1 LYPAIAVVEALK
13 ELEPA
18 SEVLFLCTQR
28 EIDKEIL
35 CKAGLSF
42 ETQPVRP
49 LLVRQPMSWFGFWRD
64 WQGSLRICGD
74 IMRKR
79 RPAAVLGLG
88 GFGSGPGLK
97 AAARLGIATA
107 MLNPDAV
114 PGRANRFCRKF
125 AGRIFVQW
133 QESCDRFNKDDN
145 CIVTGCPIRLS
156 VAMPRF
162 NEKQARR
169 RMGLT
174 SDKKVLVVMGG
185 SQGGR
190 NVNRAAVECLTV
202 NKEEFLGDEW
212 QVVHITGKGDF
223 QWVEQQY
230 KNAHIEAKV
239 REFTDDMDMLLAV
252 TDLAIARAG
261 ASTLAELT
269 ATAVASIL
277 LPYPYHRDQHQRHN
291 AEVLAKAG
299 ASKIVTDYCDAK
311 RSAEEL
317 GQAMRQCMAD
327 GQIAKMSLAA
337 GAIGCPNAARRVAEE
352 LIAMNNE
359 VL

>member
-1 LYPAIAVVEALK
+1 LYPAIAVVEAMK

-18 SEVLFLCTQR
+18 SEVLFLCTER

-35 CKAGLSF
+35 GKAGLAF
-42 ETQPVRP
+42 EAQPVRP
-49 LLVRQPMSWFGFWRD
+49 LLIRQPMSWLGFWRT
-64 WQGSLRICGD
+64 WQESLRMCGD
-74 IMRKR
+74 IMRRR
-79 RPAAVLGLG
+79 RPVAVLGLG

-97 AAARLGIATA
+97 AAAKLGIATA

-133 QESCDRFNKDDN
+133 QESCGHFNKADN

-156 VAMPRF
+156 VAKPRV
-162 NEKQARR
+162 NKEQARER
-169 RMGLT
+169 LGL
-174 SDKKVLVVMGG
+174 SSGKKVLVIMGG

-190 NVNRAAVECLTV
+190 NVNRAAVECLTT
-202 NKEEFLGDEW
+202 NKEEFPADEW
-212 QVVHITGKGDF
+212 QVVHITGKGDC

-239 REFTDDMDMLLAV
+239 WEFTDDMDMLLAV

-299 ASKIVTDYCDAK
+299 ACKIVTDYCDAK

-317 GQAMRQCMAD
+317 GHAMRQCMAD
-327 GQIAKMSLAA
+327 GKLGQMSLAA
-337 GAIGCPNAARRVAEE
+337 RAIGCPDAARRVAEE
-352 LIAMNNE
+352 LMAMNNE
-359 VL
+359 